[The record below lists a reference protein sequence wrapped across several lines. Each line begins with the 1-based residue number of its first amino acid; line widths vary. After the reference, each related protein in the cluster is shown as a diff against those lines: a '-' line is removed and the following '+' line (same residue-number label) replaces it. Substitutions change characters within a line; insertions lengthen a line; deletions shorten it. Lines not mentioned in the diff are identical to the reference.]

1 MDYDTKRLL
10 YANKKVFDRSDDIK
24 VGTQCY
30 TSLMEGYIEE
40 CSNCIVSKLDPAD
53 PHSTQT
59 ADVFNY
65 SLRTWIKSTAGW
77 FMPEHKICMI
87 TGTDISDYFIG

>member
-1 MDYDTKRLL
+1 
-10 YANKKVFDRSDDIK
+10 
-24 VGTQCY
+24 GTQCY
-30 TSLMEGYIEE
+30 SSLMEGYIEE
-40 CSNCIVSKLDPAD
+40 CSNCIVSKLDPTD

-59 ADVFNY
+59 ADIFNY

-77 FMPEHKICMI
+77 FMPEHEICMV